1 MQRCCRS
8 LLYTTP
14 TLHRRWL
21 PRDVALCCNARHCCN
36 TLHRETAP
44 ITPQVMAAKQEVK
57 LAANAKQL
65 PPAPP
70 PPNAALVGRALP
82 PGGVAGGVP
91 IEVRAGSC
99 MMHGVLLHDFR
110 DET

>member
-1 MQRCCRS
+1 
-8 LLYTTP
+8 
-14 TLHRRWL
+14 
-21 PRDVALCCNARHCCN
+21 
-36 TLHRETAP
+36 
-44 ITPQVMAAKQEVK
+44 MAAKQEVK
-57 LAANAKQL
+57 QAANAKQL

-99 MMHGVLLHDFR
+99 MMHVVLLHDAR
-110 DET
+110 GIVARCTWYCCMMYMDVLHDARGIVA